1 MNFTQSNVCLL
12 ASLKQAGG
20 KCKCSMLGFYSDYW
34 LDLVWHSNL
43 PMTIPLLSLGFHDSS
58 LNEKIPSLKEQLTKT
73 CF

>member
-1 MNFTQSNVCLL
+1 MQHV
-12 ASLKQAGG
+12 
-20 KCKCSMLGFYSDYW
+20 GFYSDYW